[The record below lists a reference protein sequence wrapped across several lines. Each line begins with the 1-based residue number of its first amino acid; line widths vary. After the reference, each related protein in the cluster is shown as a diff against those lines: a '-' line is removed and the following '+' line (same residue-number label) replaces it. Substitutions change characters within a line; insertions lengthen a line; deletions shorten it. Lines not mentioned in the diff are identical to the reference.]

1 MVKIH
6 RRINLVDIDQRA
18 KSLEEVL
25 EKVKEVALRPD
36 SVKQSPRINLTNAAS
51 ILGLTKS
58 QMLKKILAGKLPGGD
73 TSGPRTW
80 YTINQV
86 QEMARTLGLRHSHAQ
101 GHGIVLAIANFKGG
115 VAKSTTSVT
124 LAQYLS
130 VRGLRCLVIDMD
142 PQASA
147 TTLFGISPY
156 LDVKPEQSTTSLLE
170 GGDADP
176 TTAVRKTYWPG
187 IDLVAANQF
196 LYGREF
202 GLAAAGREMGGDVFS
217 YLKDILPPLR
227 ELYDVILID
236 TQPALGFLTTN
247 AIWAGDHLL
256 VTVPPSSLDFASS
269 VIFWSLLRDV
279 MRSSENAG
287 GDPKYFEDVSIL
299 LTKYDANDKSTS
311 FNKQL
316 LAMGCAE
323 WLLPEYV
330 PATRVAT
337 NTSSEFQTL
346 YDVER
351 YEGSYKSLKMA
362 REHFDRAY
370 SQILDKLNH
379 TWDVWQNPGEWQ
391 IVMSPDSRDLF
402 AKPAQPAEPAAMEAL
417 SA

>member
-1 MVKIH
+1 MVKVH
-6 RRINLVDIDQRA
+6 RRIGRVDIEQRA
-18 KSLEEVL
+18 KELEDVL
-25 EKVKEVALRPD
+25 ERVKEVALRPD
-36 SVKQSPRINLTNAAS
+36 SVKQAPRVNLTNTAS

-58 QMLKKILAGKLPGGD
+58 QMLKRIVSGRLPGGD

-80 YTINQV
+80 YTLEQV
-86 QEMARTLGLRHSHAQ
+86 QEMARAIGLRHPYAPT
-101 GHGIVLAIANFKGG
+101 HGIVLTIANFKGG

-130 VRGLRCLVIDMD
+130 VRGLKCLVIDMD

-147 TTLFGISPY
+147 TTLFGYSPY
-156 LDVKPEQSTTSLLE
+156 LDVARDKSTFALLD

-176 TTAVRKTYWPG
+176 LAVVRATYWPG

-202 GLAAAGREMGGDVFS
+202 GLAAAGRDLGGDVFA
-217 YLKDILPPLR
+217 YFAEILPPLR
-227 ELYDVILID
+227 SKYDVIIVD
-236 TQPALGFLTTN
+236 TQPSLGFLTTN
-247 AIWAGDHLL
+247 AIWAADHLL

-279 MRSSENAG
+279 MRSSENASG
-287 GDPKYFEDVSIL
+287 EPKYWDDISVM
-299 LTKYDANDKSTS
+299 LTKVDANDKSTT

-316 LAMGCAE
+316 IAMGCGE

-351 YEGSYKSLKMA
+351 YEGSYKSLKLA

-379 TWDVWQNPGEWQ
+379 TWDVWQNPAQWQ
-391 IVMSPDSRDLF
+391 IERAPDSKDLF
-402 AKPAQPAEPAAMEAL
+402 ANKAITQDVVEAIA
-417 SA
+417 S